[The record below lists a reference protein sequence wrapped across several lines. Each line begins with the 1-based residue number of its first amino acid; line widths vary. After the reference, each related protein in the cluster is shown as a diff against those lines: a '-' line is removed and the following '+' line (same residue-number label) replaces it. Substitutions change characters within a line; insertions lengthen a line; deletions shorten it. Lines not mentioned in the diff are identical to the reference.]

1 MTLDMHTAPD
11 TYPLAV
17 RVLMVLRGLLA
28 VLLLL
33 CNALASL
40 VSALLGIAPGTAR
53 KIGHAIADE
62 YRAGRAGAVD
72 ADVIDD
78 EGDPA

>member
-1 MTLDMHTAPD
+1 MHAAPGRPGA
-11 TYPLAV
+11 YPLMI
-17 RVLMVLRGLLA
+17 RVLMVLRGLVA

-33 CNALASL
+33 GNALASL

-53 KIGHAIADE
+53 RFGHAIADE

-72 ADVIDD
+72 VEVID